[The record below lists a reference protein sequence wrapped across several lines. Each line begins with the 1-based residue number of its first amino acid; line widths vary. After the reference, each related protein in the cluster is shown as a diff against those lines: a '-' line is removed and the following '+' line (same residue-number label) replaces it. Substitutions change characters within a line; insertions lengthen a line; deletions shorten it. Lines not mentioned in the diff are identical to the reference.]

1 MSAASQHP
9 HDRPRFLDTAWG
21 RAAVGLESLGLVL
34 YVVLVVVT
42 AATGTEEVVF
52 AVAMA
57 ALYLGAISAGVALV
71 AVRGERLA
79 FMPTRSS
86 GWWALI
92 VGLFALSFV
101 LGMPTGAPLAAYNL
115 ALLFLI
121 AGTVLAV
128 VAVVRGET
136 SVPVMVVGLLPI
148 MFVLWFILG
157 ELATP
162 H

>member
-1 MSAASQHP
+1 MTDPSQLAQR
-9 HDRPRFLDTAWG
+9 RPRFLETLWG
-21 RAAVGLESLGLVL
+21 RAALGLESLGLVL
-34 YVVLVVVT
+34 YVVLVIVSGPK
-42 AATGTEEVVF
+42 AAEDVVF
-52 AVAMA
+52 GVAMG
-57 ALYLGAISAGVALV
+57 ALYLGAIAAGLALV
-71 AVRGERLA
+71 EIRGERLA
-79 FMPTRSS
+79 FLPARGI

-92 VGLFALSFV
+92 LGLFALSFV

-115 ALLFLI
+115 ALLFLVV
-121 AGTVLAV
+121 ATVLAV

-136 SVPVMVVGLLPI
+136 SVPVMVVGLLPV